1 MTQESTLTHE
11 SASGR
16 GSAAGEPRIAL
27 LLNGDGLAVNAI
39 MLSPDRAYEPPPG
52 HDLAARFPA
61 ALRHRLAARRRR
73 MACARAAGRSRHL
86 GAWHPMTPALKTI
99 RLYGALG
106 AEFAAC
112 TD

>member
-39 MLSPDRAYEPPPG
+39 MLSPDRAYEPPQGMTLLRDFPPHCGIGWRHAGGEWHAPAPLVAADTSEPG
-52 HDLAARFPA
+52 
-61 ALRHRLAARRRR
+61 
-73 MACARAAGRSRHL
+73 
-86 GAWHPMTPALKTI
+86 TP
-99 RLYGALG
+99 
-106 AEFAAC
+106 
-112 TD
+112 

>member
-39 MLSPDRAYEPPPG
+39 MLFRTAPTSRPRA
-52 HDLAARFPA
+52 
-61 ALRHRLAARRRR
+61 
-73 MACARAAGRSRHL
+73 
-86 GAWHPMTPALKTI
+86 
-99 RLYGALG
+99 
-106 AEFAAC
+106 
-112 TD
+112 